1 MLSAQLSARDIPCS
15 SNQRDTCQSPSMLC
29 FVSAHTMRMCGHST
43 VLPCFHGCALP
54 VHVVQAP
61 RTSVQFGAQ
70 CCSTVC
76 LITCPCSPLLAST
89 NHSFGSPGIRLRVDD
104 HSVEM
109 RSRGCCFE
117 PPARTSVQFSAP
129 SCSTVSRITFQCSRL
144 LASTNHSFRS
154 PGTPLHVAD
163 HSVEMRS
170 RGAGFKPPFLLAPV
184 PRLSFSTFGRVYQCP
199 GLFHGQ
205 IRSHGPQ
212 WQPPGLDQPLC
223 RVKR

>member
-1 MLSAQLSARDIPCS
+1 MR
-15 SNQRDTCQSPSMLC
+15 
-29 FVSAHTMRMCGHST
+29 HTVEQHCAPNCTSRAFPTFLHAAVHVLVGRFSRTPHLGWVAAMHPLCGH
-43 VLPCFHGCALP
+43 ALLGF
-54 VHVVQAP
+54 VA
-61 RTSVQFGAQ
+61 SSSASGAAAFAQ
-70 CCSTVC
+70 
-76 LITCPCSPLLAST
+76 
-89 NHSFGSPGIRLRVDD
+89 G
-104 HSVEM
+104 
-109 RSRGCCFE
+109 
-117 PPARTSVQFSAP
+117 SVQFSAQC
-129 SCSTVSRITFQCSRL
+129 CSTVSRITFQCSRV
-144 LASTNHSFRS
+144 LASTNHSFCS
-154 PGTPLHVAD
+154 PGTPLRVAD